1 MKKVFLSLA
10 VLASVAMV
18 SCGNKAAEEANTEAA
33 DSTATEVVAAE
44 VENVEVLDTVAAND
58 TVAVEA

>member
-18 SCGNKAAEEANTEAA
+18 SCGNKAAEEANAEAA
-33 DSTATEVVAAE
+33 DTTATEVVAAE